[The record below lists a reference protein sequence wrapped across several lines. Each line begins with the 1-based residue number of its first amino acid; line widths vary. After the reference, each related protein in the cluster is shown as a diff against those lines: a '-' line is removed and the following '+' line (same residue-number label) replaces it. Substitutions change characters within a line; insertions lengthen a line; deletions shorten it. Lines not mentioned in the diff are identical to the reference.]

1 MEKLMTKPKVNV
13 DLNKYELLVL
23 VGALSEVY
31 TKLCKSSTKS
41 GRDTLEALTDKLL
54 EKLAEIKQS
63 INK

>member
-13 DLNKYELLVL
+13 DLDKYELLVL

-31 TKLCKSSTKS
+31 TELCKSSTKS
-41 GRDTLEALTDKLL
+41 GRDTLEALSDKLL
-54 EKLAEIKQS
+54 KKLAEMKQS